1 MPLKDKVLAV
11 LEENKGKSVSG
22 SNIARSVGMTR
33 SAVWKAVK
41 TLREEGYSICA
52 VTNRGYCLSEESDFL
67 SEQSIVPNLK
77 TKALGRKIDVF
88 KTIDSTNNFAKSL
101 AQLGAVHGTTVI
113 SEVQTQGKGRM
124 GRDFYSPMGM
134 GVYMSVIIRP
144 KLSVEH
150 SLLITSC
157 AAVAVAEAVEKVAGI
172 DCKIKWVNDIY
183 AGGKKLC
190 GILTEASVDVEQGGL
205 EYAIVGMGIN
215 VQNVTFPKNLA
226 DTATSVRLETDK
238 PVSRSVLTA
247 EILNCLEERLETIR
261 DKSFLDEYRR
271 RSNVIGERIEV
282 THNDVSEQMDCTG
295 IDEIG
300 RLLVRLDSG
309 EEKALTSGTV
319 RIVEQDDRIKQD
331 Q

>member
-22 SNIARSVGMTR
+22 SDIARSVGMTR

-67 SEQSIVPNLK
+67 SEQSIVPNLR

-101 AQLGAVHGTTVI
+101 AQLGAVHGTTVV
-113 SEVQTQGKGRM
+113 SEVQTRGKGRM

-134 GVYMSVIIRP
+134 GVYMSVILRP

-157 AAVAVAEAVEKVAGI
+157 AAVAVAEAVERVAGI

-226 DTATSVRLETDK
+226 DIATSVKLETDK

-261 DKSFLDEYRR
+261 DKSFLDEYRS
-271 RSNVIGERIEV
+271 RSNVIGKRIEV
-282 THNDVSEQMDCTG
+282 THNDISEEMDCTG
-295 IDEIG
+295 IDGIG

-319 RIVEQDDRIKQD
+319 RIVNR
-331 Q
+331 

>member
-22 SNIARSVGMTR
+22 SEIARSVGMTR

-41 TLREEGYSICA
+41 ALREEGYSICA

-67 SEQSIVPNLK
+67 SEQSIVPNLR
-77 TKALGRKIDVF
+77 TKDLGRKIDVF

-101 AQLGAVHGTTVI
+101 AQLGAVHGTTVV

-134 GVYMSVIIRP
+134 GIYMSVIIRP
-144 KLSVEH
+144 KLSVEQ

-157 AAVAVAEAVEKVAGI
+157 AAVAVADAVEKVAGI

-205 EYAIVGMGIN
+205 EYAIVGIGLN
-215 VQNVTFPKNLA
+215 VQNMTFPEGIS
-226 DTATSVRLETDK
+226 DIATSVRLETDK

-271 RSNVIGERIEV
+271 RSNVIGRRIEV
-282 THNDVSEQMDCTG
+282 THNDTSEQMDCIG
-295 IDEIG
+295 IDEAG

-309 EEKALTSGTV
+309 EERALNSGTV
-319 RIVEQDDRIKQD
+319 RIIG
-331 Q
+331 

>member
-22 SNIARSVGMTR
+22 SEIARSVGMTR

-41 TLREEGYSICA
+41 ILREEGYSICA
-52 VTNRGYCLSEESDFL
+52 VTNRGYCLSEENDFL
-67 SEQSIVPNLK
+67 SEQSIVPNLR
-77 TKALGRKIDVF
+77 TKEIGRKIDVF

-124 GRDFYSPMGM
+124 GRTFYSPLGM
-134 GVYMSVIIRP
+134 GIYMSVIIRP

-157 AAVAVAEAVEKVAGI
+157 AAVAVAEAIEKVSGI

-183 AGGKKLC
+183 AGSKKLC

-205 EYAIVGMGIN
+205 EYAIVGIGLN
-215 VQNVTFPKNLA
+215 VQNVNFPKNVA
-226 DTATSVRLETDK
+226 DIATSIKLETGENT
-238 PVSRSVLTA
+238 SRSLLAA
-247 EILNCLEERLETIR
+247 EILNCLEERLENIT
-261 DKSFLDEYRR
+261 DKSFIEEYRS
-271 RSNVIGERIEV
+271 RSNVIGKRIEV
-282 THNDVSEQMDCTG
+282 TQGDRISAMTCTG
-295 IDEIG
+295 IDEYG
-300 RLLVRLDSG
+300 RLLVRLDDG
-309 EEKALTSGTV
+309 EEKALSSGTV
-319 RIVEQDDRIKQD
+319 RLAGEAKPQ
-331 Q
+331 

>member
-1 MPLKDKVLAV
+1 MPLKDKVLTV

-22 SNIARSVGMTR
+22 SEIARSVGMTR

-67 SEQSIVPNLK
+67 SEQSIVPNLR
-77 TKALGRKIDVF
+77 TQALGRKIDVF

-101 AQLGAVHGTTVI
+101 AQLGAVHGTTVV

-134 GVYMSVIIRP
+134 GVYMSVILRP

-183 AGGKKLC
+183 ASGKKLC

-226 DTATSVRLETDK
+226 DIATSVRMETDK
-238 PVSRSVLTA
+238 PVSRSVLAA
-247 EILNCLEERLETIR
+247 EILNCLEERLETIK

-271 RSNVIGERIEV
+271 RSNVIGNRIEV
-282 THNDVSEQMDCTG
+282 THNDISEEMDCIG

-309 EEKALTSGTV
+309 EEKALTSGTI
-319 RIVEQDDRIKQD
+319 RIVDRN
-331 Q
+331 

>member
-22 SNIARSVGMTR
+22 SEIARSVGMTR

-41 TLREEGYSICA
+41 ALREEGYSICA

-67 SEQSIVPNLK
+67 SEQSIVPNLR

-101 AQLGAVHGTTVI
+101 AQLGAVHGTTVV

-134 GVYMSVIIRP
+134 GIYMSVIIRP
-144 KLSVEH
+144 KLSVEQ

-157 AAVAVAEAVEKVAGI
+157 AAVAVADAVEKVAGI

-205 EYAIVGMGIN
+205 EYAIVGIGLN
-215 VQNVTFPKNLA
+215 VQNMTFPEGIA
-226 DTATSVRLETDK
+226 DIATSVRLETDK

-261 DKSFLDEYRR
+261 DKSFLEEYRR
-271 RSNVIGERIEV
+271 RSNVIGRRIEV
-282 THNDVSEQMDCTG
+282 THGDVSEQMDCIG
-295 IDEIG
+295 IDEAG

-309 EEKALTSGTV
+309 EERALNSGTV
-319 RIVEQDDRIKQD
+319 RIIG
-331 Q
+331 

>member
-22 SNIARSVGMTR
+22 SEIARSVGMTR

-41 TLREEGYSICA
+41 ALREEGYSICA

-67 SEQSIVPNLK
+67 SEQSIVPNLR

-101 AQLGAVHGTTVI
+101 AQLGAVHGTTVV

-134 GVYMSVIIRP
+134 GIYMSVIIRP
-144 KLSVEH
+144 KLSVEQ

-157 AAVAVAEAVEKVAGI
+157 AAVAVADAVEKVAGI

-205 EYAIVGMGIN
+205 EYAIVGIGLN
-215 VQNVTFPKNLA
+215 VQNMTFPEGIA
-226 DTATSVRLETDK
+226 DIATSVRLETDK

-271 RSNVIGERIEV
+271 RSNVIGRRIEV
-282 THNDVSEQMDCTG
+282 THGDVSESMECLG
-295 IDEIG
+295 IDEAG

-309 EEKALTSGTV
+309 EEKALNSGTV
-319 RIVEQDDRIKQD
+319 RIIG
-331 Q
+331 

>member
-22 SNIARSVGMTR
+22 SEIAQSVGMTR

-52 VTNRGYCLSEESDFL
+52 VTNRGYCLSEENDFL
-67 SEQSIVPNLK
+67 TEQSIVPNLR

-101 AQLGAVHGTTVI
+101 AQLGAVHGTTVV

-134 GVYMSVIIRP
+134 GIYMSVIIRP
-144 KLSVEH
+144 KLSAEQ

-157 AAVAVAEAVEKVAGI
+157 AAVAVADAVERIAGI

-205 EYAIVGMGIN
+205 EYAIVGIGLN
-215 VQNVTFPKNLA
+215 VQNMSFPEDLA
-226 DTATSVRLETDK
+226 DIATSVRLETDK
-238 PVSRSVLTA
+238 PVSRSALTA
-247 EILNCLEERLETIR
+247 EILNCLEERLETIL
-261 DKSFLDEYRR
+261 DKSFLEEYRK
-271 RSNVIGERIEV
+271 RSNIIGRRIEV
-282 THNDVSEQMDCTG
+282 TRNDTSEQMDCIG
-295 IDEIG
+295 IDEAG

-309 EEKALTSGTV
+309 EEKALNSGTV
-319 RIVEQDDRIKQD
+319 RIVE
-331 Q
+331 

>member
-22 SNIARSVGMTR
+22 SEIARSVGMTR

-41 TLREEGYSICA
+41 ALREEGYSICA

-67 SEQSIVPNLK
+67 SEQSIVPNLR

-101 AQLGAVHGTTVI
+101 AQLGAVHGTTVV

-134 GVYMSVIIRP
+134 GIYMSVIIRP
-144 KLSVEH
+144 KLSVEQ

-157 AAVAVAEAVEKVAGI
+157 AAVAVADAVEKVAGI

-205 EYAIVGMGIN
+205 EYAIVGIGLN
-215 VQNVTFPKNLA
+215 VQNMTFPEGIA
-226 DTATSVRLETDK
+226 DIATSVRLETDK

-271 RSNVIGERIEV
+271 RSNVIGRRIEV
-282 THNDVSEQMDCTG
+282 THGDISEQMDCIG
-295 IDEIG
+295 IDEAG

-309 EEKALTSGTV
+309 EEKALNSGTV
-319 RIVEQDDRIKQD
+319 RIIG
-331 Q
+331 

>member
-22 SNIARSVGMTR
+22 SEIARSVGMTR

-67 SEQSIVPNLK
+67 SEPSIVPNLR

-101 AQLGAVHGTTVI
+101 AQLGAVHGTTVV

-134 GVYMSVIIRP
+134 GVYMSVILRP

-157 AAVAVAEAVEKVAGI
+157 AAVAVAEAIEKVAGI
-172 DCKIKWVNDIY
+172 ECKIKWVNDIY

-226 DTATSVRLETDK
+226 DVATSVKMESGK
-238 PVSRSVLTA
+238 SVSRSQLAA
-247 EILNCLEERLETIR
+247 EILNCLEECLETIR
-261 DKSFLDEYRR
+261 DKSFLEEYRR
-271 RSNVIGERIEV
+271 RSNVIGMRIEV
-282 THNDVSEQMDCTG
+282 THNEISEEMDCIG
-295 IDEIG
+295 IDEIS

-319 RIVEQDDRIKQD
+319 RIVKQD

>member
-22 SNIARSVGMTR
+22 SEIARSVGMTR

-41 TLREEGYSICA
+41 NLREEGYSICA

-67 SEQSIVPNLK
+67 SEQSIVPNLR
-77 TKALGRKIDVF
+77 TQALGRKIDVF

-101 AQLGAVHGTTVI
+101 AQLGAVHGTTVV

-134 GVYMSVIIRP
+134 GVYMSVILRP

-157 AAVAVAEAVEKVAGI
+157 AAVAVAEAVERIAEI

-226 DTATSVRLETDK
+226 DTATSVRMETDK
-238 PVSRSVLTA
+238 PVSRSVLAA
-247 EILNCLEERLETIR
+247 EILNCLEERLETIK
-261 DKSFLDEYRR
+261 DKSFLEEYRR
-271 RSNVIGERIEV
+271 RSNVIGNRIEV
-282 THNDVSEQMDCTG
+282 THNDISEEMDCIG
-295 IDEIG
+295 IDGIG

-319 RIVEQDDRIKQD
+319 RLVKQD
-331 Q
+331 

>member
-22 SNIARSVGMTR
+22 SEIARSVGMTR

-41 TLREEGYSICA
+41 NLREEGYSICA

-67 SEQSIVPNLK
+67 SEQSIVPNLR
-77 TKALGRKIDVF
+77 TQALGRKIDVF

-101 AQLGAVHGTTVI
+101 AQLGAVHGTTVV

-134 GVYMSVIIRP
+134 GVYMSVILRP

-157 AAVAVAEAVEKVAGI
+157 AAVAVAEAVERIAEI

-226 DTATSVRLETDK
+226 DTATSVRMETDK
-238 PVSRSVLTA
+238 PVSRSVLAA
-247 EILNCLEERLETIR
+247 EILNCLEERLETIK
-261 DKSFLDEYRR
+261 DKSFLEEYRR
-271 RSNVIGERIEV
+271 RSNVIGNRIEV
-282 THNDVSEQMDCTG
+282 THNDISEEMDCIG

-319 RIVEQDDRIKQD
+319 RLVKRD
-331 Q
+331 

>member
-22 SNIARSVGMTR
+22 SEIARSVGMTR

-41 TLREEGYSICA
+41 ALREEGYSICA

-67 SEQSIVPNLK
+67 SEQSIVPNLR

-101 AQLGAVHGTTVI
+101 AQLGAVHGTTVV

-134 GVYMSVIIRP
+134 GIYMSVIIRP
-144 KLSVEH
+144 KLSVEQ

-157 AAVAVAEAVEKVAGI
+157 AAVAVADAVEKVAGI

-205 EYAIVGMGIN
+205 EYAIVGIGLN
-215 VQNVTFPKNLA
+215 VQNMTFPEGIA
-226 DTATSVRLETDK
+226 DIATSVRLETEK

-271 RSNVIGERIEV
+271 RSNVIGRRIEV
-282 THNDVSEQMDCTG
+282 THGDISEQMDCIG
-295 IDEIG
+295 IDEAG

-309 EEKALTSGTV
+309 EEKALNSGTV
-319 RIVEQDDRIKQD
+319 RIIG
-331 Q
+331 